1 MPATC
6 VRKIAGRVKND
17 QRTEGIRNRAKDRR
31 EKNELVITVM
41 RETKKER
48 PAWPDLTRSGGD
60 SNIREDGETWKLRW
74 HTLFFSIA
82 GLPA

>member
-1 MPATC
+1 M
-6 VRKIAGRVKND
+6 KND

-31 EKNELVITVM
+31 EKNKLDITDM

-48 PAWPDLTRSGGD
+48 PAWLNLTRLGGD
-60 SNIREDGETWKLRW
+60 FNIRENGETWKLRW